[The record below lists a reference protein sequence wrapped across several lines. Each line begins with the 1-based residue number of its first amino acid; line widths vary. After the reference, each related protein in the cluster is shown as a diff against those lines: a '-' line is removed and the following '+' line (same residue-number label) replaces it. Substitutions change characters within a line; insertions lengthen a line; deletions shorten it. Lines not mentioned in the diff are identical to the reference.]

1 MYYDNQNPFERDSY
15 RDLMCKDARRAF
27 SRVHFGIFAY
37 IAVAYLITMIADVLL
52 FFIAGDKY
60 VSISEN
66 IYYQWVMGVLPM
78 YVIGLPI
85 LYVIVRSMPT
95 VKLEKSRLKVGEFLI
110 LFAIAQALMLIG
122 NSIGTSLNEAFA
134 GIKGDEI
141 TNSTSD
147 PIENSPIW
155 LTLIVAVIIGPI
167 VEEFIFRKLLIDRLA
182 KYGTGITV
190 FVSGF
195 SFGLFHGNFYQ
206 FFYSAMLG
214 ILLAYIT
221 IKTGNWIYSLIMHV
235 VVNFFGSV
243 AVMPI
248 IEMSEKFLAEVE
260 SMAAGGPVNAG
271 ILIKSA
277 LVFLSYA
284 VFEYS
289 LAIAGI
295 VLLFLAFK
303 NKWYKL
309 RDTAEVNIPREDVF
323 PVAFLN
329 AGTIVFIVSSLLL
342 FAMSII
348 LG

>member
-37 IAVAYLITMIADVLL
+37 VALPSLIAIIADVLL
-52 FFIAGDKY
+52 FLIAGDKY
-60 VSISEN
+60 TAISEN
-66 IYYQWVMGVLPM
+66 IYYQWMMGVLPM

-110 LFAIAQALMLIG
+110 LFTIAQAVMSVGNYIG
-122 NSIGTSLNEAFA
+122 NSLNEFFA
-134 GIKGDEI
+134 VIKGDEI
-141 TNSTSD
+141 TNSTAELID
-147 PIENSPIW
+147 NSPIW
-155 LTLIVAVIIGPI
+155 LTLIIGVIVGPI
-167 VEEFIFRKLLIDRLA
+167 IEEFIFRKLLIDRLA
-182 KYGTGITV
+182 KYGAGITV

-206 FFYSAMLG
+206 FFYTAMLG

-221 IKTGNWIYSLIMHV
+221 VKTGNWIYSAVMHIII
-235 VVNFFGSV
+235 NFFGSI
-243 AVMPI
+243 AIMPI
-248 IEMSEKFLAEVE
+248 IEMAEAFIAEVE

-271 ILIKSA
+271 IFIKCA
-277 LVFLSYA
+277 LASLSYA

-289 LAIAGI
+289 LLIAGL

-303 NKWYKL
+303 NKWYKIK
-309 RDTAEVNIPREDVF
+309 DTAEVNIPREDVF
-323 PVAFLN
+323 SVILLN
-329 AGTIVFIVSSLLL
+329 TGTIVFIVLSLLL
-342 FAMSII
+342 FAASVI
-348 LG
+348 LY